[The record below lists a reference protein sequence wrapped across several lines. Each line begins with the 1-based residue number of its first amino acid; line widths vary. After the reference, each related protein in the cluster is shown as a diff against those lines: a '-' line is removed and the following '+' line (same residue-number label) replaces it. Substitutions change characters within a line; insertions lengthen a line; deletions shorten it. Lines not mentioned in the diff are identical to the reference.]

1 MFWNQSKEN
10 IWIVGHRGVR
20 AHLPENTLIS
30 FQKAIDLKLNG
41 IETDIH
47 MTQDGQLVLHHDDTL
62 ERTTTGTGRIEGFR
76 YEELR
81 QLDAGVKF
89 GQEYAGEYIPRLE
102 ELLER
107 IEDPSFF
114 LNIEMKDYRP
124 QALEKTIRTLD
135 AYGFA
140 DRYVIACFDA
150 DVTTLAHEK
159 YGVKTQGFPLHM
171 VKHAGDETESH
182 YYASGIWMKDL
193 TGELVEEYGKKG
205 IESWCWCPDT
215 KEEVRK
221 AIAAGVTLMTVNDP
235 YPALELIRTEERGGR
250 EYAKD

>member
-20 AHLPENTLIS
+20 AILPENTLIS

-47 MTQDGQLVLHHDDTL
+47 MTVDGQLVLHHDDNL
-62 ERTTTGTGRIEGFR
+62 ERTTNGSGKIESYR

-81 QLDAGVKF
+81 KLDAGVKF
-89 GQEYAGEYIPRLE
+89 SEEYAGQYIPRLE

-124 QALEKTIRTLD
+124 EALDKTIRMLER
-135 AYGFA
+135 YGFH
-140 DRYVIACFDA
+140 DRYVIACFHA

-171 VKHAGDETESH
+171 VKNPKKNTESH
-182 YYASGIWMKDL
+182 YYASGIGMKDL
-193 TGELVEEYGKKG
+193 TKELVEKYYKKG
-205 IESWCWCPDT
+205 IDPWCWCPDT
-215 KEEVRK
+215 EEQVQD
-221 AIAAGVTLMTVNDP
+221 AITAGVSLMTVNDP
-235 YPALELIRTEERGGR
+235 YPALRIIRGKER
-250 EYAKD
+250 

>member
-10 IWIVGHRGVR
+10 VWIVGHRGVR
-20 AHLPENTLIS
+20 ALLPENTMVS

-47 MTQDGQLVLHHDDTL
+47 MTADGQLVLHHDDTL
-62 ERTTTGTGRIEGFR
+62 ERTTNGTGSIESFC

-89 GQEYAGEYIPRLE
+89 SPEYAGERIPRLE

-124 QALEKTIRTLD
+124 EALDKTIRVLD
-135 AYGFA
+135 KYGFV
-140 DRYVIACFDA
+140 DRYVIACFNG

-171 VKHAGDETESH
+171 VKNPKEDTESH
-182 YYASGIWMKDL
+182 YYASGIGMKDL
-193 TGELVEEYGKKG
+193 TKELVEECYKKG
-205 IESWCWCPDT
+205 IDPWCWCPDT
-215 KEEVRK
+215 EEQVRN
-221 AIAAGVTLMTVNDP
+221 AITAGVSLMTVNDP
-235 YPALELIRTEERGGR
+235 YPALKIIRG
-250 EYAKD
+250 